1 MIHISKR
8 HASSKKDFFSRFQSF
23 KNTNSDEMKDPNSTS
38 SIWASAAGANSKKSD
53 FSDNRPPHDLREE
66 EELRSARDYIEKQSD
81 INTQYSE
88 FFKVDSKSDRLN
100 RSREFLK
107 SYTKNDILRPLEKS
121 SEELRDVYGRYEY
134 YRENFMHQ
142 ESNQRGRPIDE
153 NKMRKTELV
162 DIRMVLKF
170 ADMIRERAAVLNQ
183 KSKRKSGVL
192 SRTEYNKVLQS
203 HLQRVKEV
211 EVKKKNVKEDIQKI
225 KGNILRQLREYIKNE
240 NPISHFYTER
250 LKQRVEELR
259 DEVQLQKIE
268 VLGSE
273 ITELMKESLR
283 LEKLEDFKD
292 PDRPKMDFDK
302 IQGNSKEIEKLL
314 NTFNAGDLSLID
326 IVNQSP
332 ENMKILEIQTTVNN
346 HKNSVD
352 KFSEK
357 LEREI
362 NQILGDENGEF
373 PEEKEEEKVEEIA
386 EAEEAEEAAEEEA
399 VEEENFDAEEGE
411 GEAEGEPEQP
421 VLPPEEIEKIK
432 SMFKTNNIAYIKKA
446 ERVYFEKL
454 ERSGE
459 LEQLLNEG
467 NRDLLESEKLV
478 EEQRNK
484 LIAEVFRRKSQG
496 KKLESK
502 AKAKTEVADSEIEGV
517 EEEEGEQE
525 EAGDIDKKHRRG
537 QPNNI
542 QASTFVRKNRP
553 NPNSNRSKRGL
564 PPIAGGSD
572 LQNAIFAKRVK
583 PAQKVILSSL
593 EKLPHK
599 ERQTVEFRRY
609 QDSGNIYPGD
619 RLEIFYNTD
628 ALEEQRNDRNEWL
641 ANDPKPLAEKKYMEV
656 RAKYEQDLYMLN
668 SPRNLPLYCAYKTT
682 AANMRLSLP
691 AKVEMY
697 ADYIAGYSIRE
708 LSIKFGALPTRVK
721 TIVWF
726 MQEFF
731 EDHLPRMTSNML
743 FRLIESELEED
754 NGQVVDY
761 GVDLRELAMANKGY
775 IEQRYLKRPLNHAP
789 LYNPE
794 LGITQEE
801 VERILGK
808 EKRKERDYVI
818 EKRVKPRKMAW
829 LKNWMIYTGPQ
840 SIQADRQ
847 FQEYVQRSH
856 YEGYFGPR
864 KLRKFEE
871 SRKKMFT
878 NKEL

>member
-1 MIHISKR
+1 MINISKR

-23 KNTNSDEMKDPNSTS
+23 KNSNSSGQSDPNSAS
-38 SIWASAAGANSKKSD
+38 SVWASGVDANSKRSD
-53 FSDNRPPHDLREE
+53 FSDNKPPHDLREE

-81 INTQYSE
+81 VNAHYADY
-88 FFKVDSKSDRLN
+88 FKVDSKSDRLN

-107 SYTKNDILRPLEKS
+107 SYAGNDILRPLEKS

-134 YRENFMHQ
+134 YRENFMRQ

-153 NKMRKTELV
+153 NRMRKTELV
-162 DIRMVLKF
+162 DIRMVLRF

-183 KSKRKSGVL
+183 KTKRRSGVL
-192 SRTEYNKVLQS
+192 PREEYNKVLQS

-211 EVKKKNVKEDIQKI
+211 EVKKRNVKEDIQKI
-225 KGNILRQLREYIKNE
+225 KANILRQLKEYIDNE
-240 NPISHFYTER
+240 NPIAHFYTDK

-259 DEVQLQKIE
+259 DEVQLEKIE

-283 LEKLEDFKD
+283 LQKLEDYKD
-292 PDRPKMDFDK
+292 PDRPKIDFAK
-302 IQGNSKEIEKLL
+302 IQGDKKEIEKLL

-332 ENMKILEIQTTVNN
+332 ENMKILELQTAINN
-346 HKNSVD
+346 HQQSVD
-352 KFSEK
+352 KFADK

-362 NQILGDENGEF
+362 NKVLGDENGEF
-373 PEEKEEEKVEEIA
+373 PKEEEEGEK
-386 EAEEAEEAAEEEA
+386 AEEVAEEEAAEEAAEEEA
-399 VEEENFDAEEGE
+399 VEEDIEAEEGE
-411 GEAEGEPEQP
+411 GEAEGEAEQP
-421 VLPPEEIEKIK
+421 PLAPEDIDKIK
-432 SMFKTNNIAYIKKA
+432 SMFKTNNISYIKKA
-446 ERVYFEKL
+446 EKIYFEKL
-454 ERSGE
+454 ERSGQ
-459 LEQLLNEG
+459 LEQQLSEQ

-478 EEQRNK
+478 EEQKRK

-496 KKLESK
+496 KQLETK
-502 AKAKTEVADSEIEGV
+502 AKSEIQEGSEEDEGLVDSEESM
-517 EEEEGEQE
+517 EEEY
-525 EAGDIDKKHRRG
+525 KHRRG
-537 QPNNI
+537 HPNNI

-553 NPNSNRSKRGL
+553 DPNSNRSKRGL
-564 PPIAGGSD
+564 PPIADGSD
-572 LQNAIFAKRVK
+572 LQTAIFAKRVK
-583 PAQKVILSSL
+583 PAQKAILSSL
-593 EKLPHK
+593 ERLPHK
-599 ERQTVEFRRY
+599 ERQTIEFRRY
-609 QDSGNIYPGD
+609 QDSGNMYPGD
-619 RLEIFYNTD
+619 RLEIFYNND
-628 ALEEQRNDRNEWL
+628 SLEEQANNRNEWL

-668 SPRNLPLYCAYKTT
+668 SPRNLPLYCAYKST
-682 AANMRLSLP
+682 AASMRLSLP

-789 LYNPE
+789 YYNPE

-829 LKNWMIYTGPQ
+829 LKNWLIYTGPQ

-847 FQEYVQRSH
+847 FQEYIQRSH

-864 KLRKFEE
+864 KIRKFEE

-878 NKEL
+878 NREL